1 MKLTQIKII
10 HFGKLNDVTFNLN
23 KDLTVFLGANE
34 AGKSTTVAFVK
45 QVLFGFHLRTNKSP
59 FFENYQPLDHVSPMG
74 GSLVFE
80 DNDGTFVLTRL
91 YAKGDPKKGVLTVSL
106 NNQEVPESVFFDR
119 IQNIDGSFYTDSF
132 IFNQDMMREV
142 NGLSQAELMEQI
154 YFLGASQSHKLLD
167 LRDEFSNNAQKLF
180 KKSGRKPIINQLIN
194 QIQEQKDVLAQT
206 DNEFNDYRELEEK
219 LSQEKVSLKK
229 AQDELAKLNEQGQK
243 ISLLMQKLTNFKQYQ
258 ELKHELKPVSF
269 AKDDYERAQAIQNK
283 IADLTTDVNN
293 LDKQLQEI
301 EASNELTN
309 KDKIQALVDH
319 KAEVLHWESE
329 SKDLQRKI
337 ETAKKDLQ
345 SYEEFQP
352 EAVRL
357 SKLSGETREEIKSDY
372 QALKTQKQ
380 EANNLPG
387 IVSLV
392 LLVAGFFSAVAINN
406 VLVRFLGIM
415 IALGGL
421 GLFIWTRQKSTK
433 NSQKEQEFIEK
444 YGLNPNAVNLNS
456 LWNEVVQIESKKQTI
471 SQLSQEQNALN
482 KKIETFIQDLHPF
495 ITGNIRTFSDIVN
508 QLNSLQKLLDQNNLA
523 KQHLNDLAI
532 QVQEKKNQLSKNKIE
547 LSKIFTASKVTDLS
561 EFSDLK
567 KQAEDQEQ
575 LKMKIEALKN
585 DLQADLEQ
593 LEKISQDPNALA
605 ENRTQIEEQLSA
617 KQALINDLHAEN
629 AKLENQMN
637 VLANS
642 DKYFAEK
649 QKLTDLE
656 SSLSENVKEYLANL
670 LTSNW
675 IARGLDLASN
685 ERFPKMLKD
694 AKKYFELL
702 TGGRYIDIELDKKLK
717 VKRADGKKF
726 DIEYL
731 SRGTS
736 EQLYFALKLAF
747 VEQISDKIALPIL
760 IDDAFVNF
768 DAQRTNYIVK
778 LLEEL
783 AKKTQV
789 LIFTAR
795 QDLVD
800 SLNIEPIKI
809 EKEQS

>member
-1 MKLTQIKII
+1 MMKLTQIKII

-23 KDLTVFLGANE
+23 KDLTIFLGANE

-74 GSLVFE
+74 GSLTFE
-80 DNDGTFVLTRL
+80 DKNDVFVLSRL
-91 YAKGDPKKGVLTVSL
+91 YSKGDPKKGVLTVSL
-106 NNQEVPESVFFDR
+106 NDEVVPESVFFDR

-142 NGLSQAELMEQI
+142 TGLSQAELMEQI

-180 KKSGRKPIINQLIN
+180 KKSGRKPVINQLIN
-194 QIQEQKDVLAQT
+194 QIQEQKEVLAQT
-206 DNEFNDYRELEEK
+206 DSEFKDYREFEEK
-219 LSQEKVSLKK
+219 LTAEKENLK
-229 AQDELAKLNEQGQK
+229 QVQTELVKLNEQEQK

-258 ELKHELKPVSF
+258 ELKRKLKPLSF
-269 AKDDYERAQAIQNK
+269 SKENYERAQAIRSK
-283 IADLTTDVNN
+283 LADLTNDVDN
-293 LDKQLQEI
+293 LNIQLQEI
-301 EASNELTN
+301 EASSELAD

-329 SKDLQRKI
+329 SKDLQRQI
-337 ETAKKDLQ
+337 ETTKKDLQ
-345 SYEEFQP
+345 SYDQFQP
-352 EAVRL
+352 EAVKL
-357 SKLSGETREEIKSDY
+357 SKLSSEARGQIKSDY
-372 QALKTQKQ
+372 QALRGQKQ

-387 IVSLV
+387 IVSLI
-392 LLVAGFFSAVAINN
+392 LLVAGIFSAVAISN
-406 VLVRFLGIM
+406 LFVRFLGVM

-421 GLFIWTRQKSTK
+421 GLFVWTRQKNAK
-433 NSQKEQEFIEK
+433 DGQQEQEFIEK
-444 YGLNPNAVNLNS
+444 YGLDPNTVDLNS
-456 LWNEVVQIESKKQTI
+456 LWNEVVQIESKKQLLI
-471 SQLSQEQNALN
+471 QLDQEQKSLN
-482 KKIETFIQDLHPF
+482 EKVQAFVQNLSPLTQKKIQ
-495 ITGNIRTFSDIVN
+495 TFSDIVS
-508 QLNSLQKLLDQNNLA
+508 QLNSLQKLLDQSNLA
-523 KQHLNDLAI
+523 KQHLNDLII
-532 QVQEKKNQLSKNKIE
+532 QVQDKKNQLAKNKIE
-547 LSKIFTASKVTDLS
+547 LSKLFAANKVANFAEFT
-561 EFSDLK
+561 DLK
-567 KQAEDQEQ
+567 KEAEEQEQ

-585 DLQADLEQ
+585 DLQADLAQ
-593 LEKISQDPNALA
+593 LEKIAQDPAALK
-605 ENRTQIEEQLSA
+605 ENKAQLEEQIA
-617 KQALINDLHAEN
+617 YKQDQINNLHAEN

-649 QKLTDLE
+649 QKLADLE
-656 SSLSENVKEYLANL
+656 SSLNENVKEYLANL

-685 ERFPKMLKD
+685 ERFPKMLED
-694 AKKYFELL
+694 AKKYFKLL
-702 TGGRYIDIELDKKLK
+702 TGGRYVDIELDKKLK

-726 DIEYL
+726 EVEYL

-747 VEQISDKIALPIL
+747 VEQVADKIALPIL

-768 DAQRTNYIVK
+768 DAQRTNYIVE
-778 LLEEL
+778 LLKEL

-795 QDLVD
+795 QDLVTN
-800 SLNIEPIKI
+800 LAMKPIRI
-809 EKEQS
+809 EKE